1 MQLKTCALLQ
11 SLLLVSH
18 LSPSQVS
25 FKMTGTTPP
34 LLALVVL
41 VTSTSSSTVP
51 TIQAP
56 WGSVQGVVVAGD
68 EGREM
73 HGYLAIPYALPPVGD
88 LRFHKPQPHPGPGQ
102 GHVFVAD
109 QLMPAC
115 PQVGIIVMTTLMVLV
130 KMLIMTM
137 LMTII
142 MQMMIIM
149 AI

>member
-1 MQLKTCALLQ
+1 
-11 SLLLVSH
+11 
-18 LSPSQVS
+18 
-25 FKMTGTTPP
+25 MTQTTLP

-115 PQVGIIVMTTLMVLV
+115 PQV
-130 KMLIMTM
+130 IMMM
-137 LMTII
+137 LML
-142 MQMMIIM
+142 MMIMMMEVMVKTMMMITVM
-149 AI
+149 MKTMTSSCCSVLRR